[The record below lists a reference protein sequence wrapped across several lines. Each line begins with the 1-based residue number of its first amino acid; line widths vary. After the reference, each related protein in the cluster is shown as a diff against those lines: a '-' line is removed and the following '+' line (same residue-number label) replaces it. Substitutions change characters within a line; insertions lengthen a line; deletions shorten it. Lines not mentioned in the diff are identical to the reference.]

1 MKNFEKYEGL
11 TLLSLMSKLNDNVSI
26 VVFAHIRGH
35 WIQLAYGPKETLIDI
50 LGLNI
55 LDSAIFEC
63 KLDRHANKWYVK
75 IDIYREGVSVL

>member
-26 VVFAHIRGH
+26 VVFAHIRAR
-35 WIQLAYGPKETLIDI
+35 WIQLAYGSKETLIDI

-55 LDSAIFEC
+55 LDSAI
-63 KLDRHANKWYVK
+63 LN
-75 IDIYREGVSVL
+75 VS